1 MPHPQATTAMA
12 ISQVCDM
19 SQSHDKYININRW
32 ASYCC
37 HSLILACV
45 SEKEVSYPVTSIVV
59 EPFCAVLCMHDLHI
73 LDHAWLAYSEHAC
86 MHILDHVI
94 FWTMLYSCTN
104 YSRHYVGWYCL
115 WDMLGW
121 LKYCCFFLHCHS
133 YITVNLLEMFCQLF
147 TPFMEM
153 LMLARQL
160 CSALKPVYLVTALL
174 HDVVTCFISLWHC
187 IVRIQCIQWNLSN
200 PDTLGMISGIH
211 FIEVSWFVKVTV
223 TCLAN

>member
-37 HSLILACV
+37 HSSILACV

-59 EPFCAVLCMHDLHI
+59 EPFCAVLCI
-73 LDHAWLAYSEHAC
+73 EHAC
-86 MHILDHVI
+86 I
-94 FWTMLYSCTN
+94 FGPCYSCTN

-115 WDMLGW
+115 RDMLGW

-153 LMLARQL
+153 LMLAQQL
-160 CSALKPVYLVTALL
+160 CSALKPVYSTTTWMWLLALSHFGTVL
-174 HDVVTCFISLWHC
+174 SESSVYDGTSL
-187 IVRIQCIQWNLSN
+187 IQTPLGWFQVS
-200 PDTLGMISGIH
+200 TL
-211 FIEVSWFVKVTV
+211 
-223 TCLAN
+223 